1 MTNRP
6 CFDHPNQQQR
16 RLPLWLRLP
25 VAVAVLLATPSLL
38 AQAPGTSPEPFER
51 GLLPKVETGATRLLE
66 AHEEFDGR
74 GVVVA
79 IFDTGV
85 DPGATGLQKTSDG
98 KLKVVDLIDGTGSGD
113 VDTSTVQTISSG
125 KVKGLTGR
133 TLSIP

>member
-1 MTNRP
+1 MTNRLRTDQFTP
-6 CFDHPNQQQR
+6 PQR
-16 RLPLWLRLP
+16 HLSVWLT
-25 VAVAVLLATPSLL
+25 VAVLLLVATPSLV
-38 AQAPGTSPEPFER
+38 AQAPGNSPEPFNR

-113 VDTSTVQTISSG
+113 R
-125 KVKGLTGR
+125 KAW
-133 TLSIP
+133 LSLELQLGGDGQVEGGV